1 MNFFKYKLFN
11 GKGYITIQNK
21 DNDSNKHYGEIKDI
35 FISQIKIPFTNYA
48 IALRKRGVTAYSN
61 YGLERIKSVFGQYN
75 YKVRKFEVIR
85 INKSKDSQNDVFYM
99 LDYIWI
105 LNPKY
110 NFICCKNPQVLFSKK
125 LYKYYGYS
133 HRGGAFFGI
142 GDMLFDRTKDNE
154 TLYYKNKSFRI
165 SFIKH
170 LIKYI
175 NNPFD
180 FEALVING
188 ITNIVPFK
196 FRGVKPIEDMQEA
209 YQAASNFAKYLS

>member
-21 DNDSNKHYGEIKDI
+21 YDDCNKHYGEIKDI

-48 IALRKRGVTAYSN
+48 IALRKRGVTAFSDYA
-61 YGLERIKSVFGQYN
+61 LERIQSLFGQYN
-75 YKVRKFEVIR
+75 YKVQKFEVVR

-99 LDYIWI
+99 LNYIWM

-110 NFICCKNPQVLFSKK
+110 NFICCKNPQVMFSRKSH
-125 LYKYYGYS
+125 KYYGYS

-142 GDMLFDRTKDNE
+142 GDMLFDENKEKE
-154 TLYYKNKSFRI
+154 TLYYRNKSFRI

-180 FEALVING
+180 FEDLVTNG
-188 ITNIVPFK
+188 ITGIVPFK
-196 FRGVKPIEDMQEA
+196 CRGSKIIEDMQEA
-209 YQAASNFAKYLS
+209 YVAASNFAKYLS

>member
-11 GKGYITIQNK
+11 GEGYITIQNK
-21 DNDSNKHYGEIKDI
+21 YDDGNKHYGEIKDI

-48 IALRKRGVTAYSN
+48 IALRKRGVTAFSDYA
-61 YGLERIKSVFGQYN
+61 LERIKSLFGQYN
-75 YKVRKFEVIR
+75 YQVHKLEVIR

-99 LDYIWI
+99 LNYIWM

-110 NFICCKNPQVLFSKK
+110 DFVCCKNPQVMFSKK
-125 LYKYYGYS
+125 SHKYYGYS

-142 GDMLFDRTKDNE
+142 GDMLFDENKE
-154 TLYYKNKSFRI
+154 KEKLYYRNKSFRI

-180 FEALVING
+180 FEDLVTNG
-188 ITNIVPFK
+188 ITSIVPFK
-196 FRGVKPIEDMQEA
+196 CRGSKIIEDMQEA
-209 YQAASNFAKYLS
+209 YIAASNFAKYLS

>member
-21 DNDSNKHYGEIKDI
+21 DNDSNAHWGEIKDI
-35 FISQIKIPFTNYA
+35 FITQIKIPFTNYA
-48 IALRKRGVTAYSN
+48 IALRKRNVTAFSD
-61 YGLERIKSVFGQYN
+61 YGLERIKSLFGQYN

-99 LDYIWI
+99 LNYIWM

-110 NFICCKNPQVLFSKK
+110 NFICCKNPQVMFSRKSH
-125 LYKYYGYS
+125 KYYGYS

-142 GDMLFDRTKDNE
+142 GDMLFDENKDNE
-154 TLYYKNKSFRI
+154 TLYYRNKSFRI
-165 SFIKH
+165 QFIKY

-175 NNPFD
+175 NSPFD
-180 FEALVING
+180 FEDLVNSG
-188 ITNIVPFK
+188 IKSIVPFK
-196 FRGVKPIEDMQEA
+196 CRGSKTIEDMQEA
-209 YQAASNFAKYLS
+209 YIAASNFAKYLS

>member
-11 GKGYITIQNK
+11 GEGYITIQNK
-21 DNDSNKHYGEIKDI
+21 YDDGNKHYGEIKDI

-48 IALRKRGVTAYSN
+48 IALRKRGVTAFSDYA
-61 YGLERIKSVFGQYN
+61 LERIKSLFGQYN
-75 YKVRKFEVIR
+75 YKVQKFEVVR

-99 LDYIWI
+99 LNYIWM

-110 NFICCKNPQVLFSKK
+110 NFICCKNPQVMFSRKSH
-125 LYKYYGYS
+125 KYYGYS

-142 GDMLFDRTKDNE
+142 GDMLFDENKEKE
-154 TLYYKNKSFRI
+154 TLYYRNKSFRI

-175 NNPFD
+175 NSPFD
-180 FEALVING
+180 FEDLVVNG
-188 ITNIVPFK
+188 ITSIVPFK
-196 FRGVKPIEDMQEA
+196 CRGSKIIEDMQEA
-209 YQAASNFAKYLS
+209 YVAASNFAKYLS

>member
-11 GKGYITIQNK
+11 GEGYITIQNK
-21 DNDSNKHYGEIKDI
+21 YDDGNKHCGEIKDI

-48 IALRKRGVTAYSN
+48 IALRKRGVTAFSDYA
-61 YGLERIKSVFGQYN
+61 LERIKSLFGQYN
-75 YKVRKFEVIR
+75 YKVQKFEVVR

-99 LDYIWI
+99 LNYIWM

-110 NFICCKNPQVLFSKK
+110 NFICCKNPQVMFSRKSH
-125 LYKYYGYS
+125 KYYGYS

-142 GDMLFDRTKDNE
+142 GDMLFDENKEKE
-154 TLYYKNKSFRI
+154 TLYYRNKSFRI

-180 FEALVING
+180 FEDLVANG
-188 ITNIVPFK
+188 IKSIVPFK
-196 FRGVKPIEDMQEA
+196 CRGSKIIEDMQEA
-209 YQAASNFAKYLS
+209 YIAASNFAKYLS

>member
-11 GKGYITIQNK
+11 GEGYITIQNK
-21 DNDSNKHYGEIKDI
+21 YDDGNKHYGEIKDI
-35 FISQIKIPFTNYA
+35 FISQI
-48 IALRKRGVTAYSN
+48 ALRKRGVTAFSDYA
-61 YGLERIKSVFGQYN
+61 LERIKSLFGQYN
-75 YKVRKFEVIR
+75 YKVQKFEVVR

-99 LDYIWI
+99 LNYIWM

-110 NFICCKNPQVLFSKK
+110 NFICCKNHQVMFSRK
-125 LYKYYGYS
+125 LHKYYGYS

-142 GDMLFDRTKDNE
+142 GDMLFDENKEKE
-154 TLYYKNKSFRI
+154 TLYYRNKSFRI

-180 FEALVING
+180 FEDLVTNG
-188 ITNIVPFK
+188 ITSIVPFK
-196 FRGVKPIEDMQEA
+196 CRGSKIIEDMQEA
-209 YQAASNFAKYLS
+209 YVAASNFAKYLS

>member
-11 GKGYITIQNK
+11 GEGYITIQNK
-21 DNDSNKHYGEIKDI
+21 YDDGNKHYGEIKDI

-48 IALRKRGVTAYSN
+48 IALRKRGVTAFSDYA
-61 YGLERIKSVFGQYN
+61 LERIKSLFGQYN
-75 YKVRKFEVIR
+75 YKVQKFEVVR
-85 INKSKDSQNDVFYM
+85 INKSKDSQNDIFYM
-99 LDYIWI
+99 LNYIWM

-110 NFICCKNPQVLFSKK
+110 NFICCKNPQVMFSRKSH
-125 LYKYYGYS
+125 KYYGYS

-142 GDMLFDRTKDNE
+142 GDMLFDENKEKE
-154 TLYYKNKSFRI
+154 TLYYRNKSFRI

-180 FEALVING
+180 FEDLVTNG
-188 ITNIVPFK
+188 ITSIVPFK
-196 FRGVKPIEDMQEA
+196 CRGSKIIEDMQEA
-209 YQAASNFAKYLS
+209 YIAASNFAKYLS

>member
-1 MNFFKYKLFN
+1 MNFFKYNLFN

-21 DNDSNKHYGEIKDI
+21 NDDGNIHCGEIKDI

-48 IALRKRGVTAYSN
+48 IALRKKDVTAFSDYA
-61 YGLERIKSVFGQYN
+61 LERIKSLFGQYN

-99 LDYIWI
+99 LDYIWM

-110 NFICCKNPQVLFSKK
+110 DFVCCKNPQVLFSRK
-125 LYKYYGYS
+125 LHKYAGYS
-133 HRGGAFFGI
+133 HRGFGLFGI
-142 GDMLFDRTKDNE
+142 GDMLFDRSKDNE
-154 TLYYKNKSFRI
+154 TLYYRNKSFRI
-165 SFIKH
+165 SFIKY

-175 NNPFD
+175 NSPYE
-180 FEALVING
+180 FEDLVTSG
-188 ITNIVPFK
+188 ITDIVPFK
-196 FRGVKPIEDMQEA
+196 FRGSKQIDDMHEA

>member
-11 GKGYITIQNK
+11 DEGYITIQNK
-21 DNDSNKHYGEIKDI
+21 YDDGNKHYGEIKDI

-48 IALRKRGVTAYSN
+48 IALRKRGVTAFSDYA
-61 YGLERIKSVFGQYN
+61 LERIKSLFGQYN
-75 YKVRKFEVIR
+75 YKVQKFEVVR

-99 LDYIWI
+99 LNYIWM

-110 NFICCKNPQVLFSKK
+110 DFVCCKNPQVMFSKK
-125 LYKYYGYS
+125 SHKYYGYS

-142 GDMLFDRTKDNE
+142 GDMLFDGNKEKE
-154 TLYYKNKSFRI
+154 TLYYRNKSFRI

-180 FEALVING
+180 FEDLVING
-188 ITNIVPFK
+188 IKSIVPFK
-196 FRGVKPIEDMQEA
+196 CRGSKIIEDMQEA
-209 YQAASNFAKYLS
+209 YIAASNFAKYLS